1 MSLAEP
7 NLATIRREIDSIDD
21 AIHDLIMR
29 RTSLIEQIRA
39 AKVGGDFYRPA
50 REAEIV
56 RRLIARHKGP
66 FPKFSLV
73 RMWREMMAAIT
84 RLQGPFSI
92 AAFVAD
98 EPGYWDLARSHF
110 GVTVDIVAYQTARS
124 VLSAVRER
132 TATVGLLPMPEEGEA
147 DPWWSGL
154 GSATDPL
161 FIMAKLP
168 FAPIGARGDPHALL
182 VGLVAQEKSSD
193 DHSFLLVETAE
204 PVSRARLTEAL
215 NGSKLRPVALTARQF
230 PPQFLVEVGEFVA
243 PDDPRVAMLAKLLGG
258 AATPVGGFASP
269 LATAVLAK

>member
-1 MSLAEP
+1 
-7 NLATIRREIDSIDD
+7 
-21 AIHDLIMR
+21 
-29 RTSLIEQIRA
+29 
-39 AKVGGDFYRPA
+39 
-50 REAEIV
+50 
-56 RRLIARHKGP
+56 
-66 FPKFSLV
+66 
-73 RMWREMMAAIT
+73 MMAAIT

-110 GVTVDIVAYQTARS
+110 GVTVDIVAHQTPRS

-182 VGLVAQEKSSD
+182 VGLVPQEKSSD
-193 DHSFLLVETAE
+193 DHSFLLIETAE

-215 NGSKLRPVALTARQF
+215 RASKLRPVALTARQT
-230 PPQFLVEVGEFVA
+230 PPQFLAEIDEFLA
-243 PDDPRVAMLAKLLGG
+243 ADDQRAAALAKLLGG
-258 AATPVGGFASP
+258 AVTPVGGFASP
-269 LATAVLAK
+269 LAAAVLGK